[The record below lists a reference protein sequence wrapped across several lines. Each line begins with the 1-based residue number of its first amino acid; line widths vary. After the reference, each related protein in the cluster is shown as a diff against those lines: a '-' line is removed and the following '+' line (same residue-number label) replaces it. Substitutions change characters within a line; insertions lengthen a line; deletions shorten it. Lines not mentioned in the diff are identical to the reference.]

1 MYCGLHFRA
10 SELTRDHITPISR
23 GGRDVWT
30 NVVTACRRCNNHKG
44 GRTPEAAHMPLLY
57 TPYVPNRYEHLI
69 LQNRRILQDQSEY
82 LLAKVPRHSRLFA

>member
-1 MYCGLHFRA
+1 
-10 SELTRDHITPISR
+10 
-23 GGRDVWT
+23 
-30 NVVTACRRCNNHKG
+30 
-44 GRTPEAAHMPLLY
+44 MPLLY